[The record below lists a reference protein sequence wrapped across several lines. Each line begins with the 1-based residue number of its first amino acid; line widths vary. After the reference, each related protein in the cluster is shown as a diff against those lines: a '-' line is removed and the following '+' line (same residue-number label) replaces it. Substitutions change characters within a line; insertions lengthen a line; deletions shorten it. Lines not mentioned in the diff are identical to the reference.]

1 MIPLTR
7 LANPKVL
14 IVDDDATVVSAL
26 FAALK
31 PIAQVLFSTDSA
43 QAIGLAHSTSPDL
56 VLLDVEMPGLNGVEI
71 CMRLRADART
81 ADIPVIFITS
91 HDSTA
96 QQIRC
101 FEAGGADFLQK
112 PFDLA
117 VVRARAGV
125 QLALRQ
131 KTREAVTAQAK
142 LQEEKERLRVT
153 LQSIGDAVITT
164 DPAGMVSYLNP
175 VAENMTGYREAD
187 ALGLPIEEVMPLRT
201 GATLAPQTNPVR
213 VALSEQRIVGMALD
227 AQMRARDGRW
237 TDVEDSAAPLWNAKG
252 EIDGAVIVF
261 HDVSAARAMAVKM
274 THLSHYDQLTNL
286 PNRLLLMQRLDHAL
300 GLAKRFGRQVGLLVI
315 NIDQFKRTNEV
326 HGYGVGDTVLKCI
339 TTHLESAL
347 KEGETLSRCSADEF
361 FVLVP
366 DASNAEALGNL
377 ARALL
382 VAASKP
388 ITTEGAVHKHSVS
401 IGISVYPDDAT
412 EQEMLLRHAEGA
424 RHRAKAD
431 GRNCYRFFS
440 QDMENAL
447 RQRYR
452 MEQMIKTALESD
464 AVVVLYQPKIDA
476 ATGRL
481 HSVEALVRLRN
492 HDNSLITP
500 AQFIALAEETRL
512 IVPLG
517 LAVFREACQQS
528 MRWRSA
534 GRPVKIGVNVSPV
547 QFLVPDFWP
556 SFVAVL
562 KETGANPADI
572 EIEITESLLI
582 ENSDLVFQKLADIR
596 AHGITIAMDDFGT
609 GYSSLSY
616 LKSMPLDSLKID
628 GIFIQQMLRSEQDMA
643 LVETVIAL
651 ARNFNLSLVAEC
663 VETQEQVAILL
674 ARGCNLIQG
683 YFYSKPITA
692 SEIEQ
697 FF

>member
-1 MIPLTR
+1 MTPPMR
-7 LANPKVL
+7 LASPKVL
-14 IVDDDATVVSAL
+14 IIDDDATVVGAL

-43 QAIGLAHSTSPDL
+43 QAIGLAHSMAPDL
-56 VLLDVEMPGLNGVEI
+56 VLLDVEMPGLDGVEI

-96 QQIRC
+96 QQILC
-101 FEAGGADFLQK
+101 FEAGGVDFVQK
-112 PFDLA
+112 PLDLA

-131 KTREAVTAQAK
+131 KTREAERAQAK

-164 DPAGMVSYLNP
+164 DPAGLVTYLNP

-187 ALGLPIEEVMPLRT
+187 ALGLSIETVMPLRT
-201 GATLAPQTNPVR
+201 GATSIPQTNPVR

-237 TDVEDSAAPLWNAKG
+237 TDVEDSAAPLWNAQG
-252 EIDGAVIVF
+252 EIEGAVIVF

-300 GLAKRFGRQVGLLVI
+300 ELAKRFGRQVGLLVI
-315 NIDQFKRTNEV
+315 NIDQFKLTNEV
-326 HGYGVGDTVLKCI
+326 HGYGVGDTVLKCL
-339 TTHLESAL
+339 TAHMEGVL

-361 FVLVP
+361 LVLVP

-382 VAASKP
+382 LAASKP
-388 ITTEGAVHKHSVS
+388 INTEGAVHKPSVS

-424 RHRAKAD
+424 RHRAKVD

-452 MEQMIKTALESD
+452 MEQVIKKALESD

-476 ATGRL
+476 ATGLL
-481 HSVEALVRLRN
+481 HSVEALVRLRDDD
-492 HDNSLITP
+492 HRLIAP

-517 LAVFREACQQS
+517 LAVFRKACQQS
-528 MRWRSA
+528 MRWRNA
-534 GRPVKIGVNVSPV
+534 RRPVKIGVNVSPV

-556 SFVAVL
+556 SFLAVL

-582 ENSDLVFQKLADIR
+582 ENQRPGVSKVSRYTRAWHHDCHGRLRNWLLKPFLPEVHATRLA
-596 AHGITIAMDDFGT
+596 
-609 GYSSLSY
+609 
-616 LKSMPLDSLKID
+616 
-628 GIFIQQMLRSEQDMA
+628 E
-643 LVETVIAL
+643 
-651 ARNFNLSLVAEC
+651 N
-663 VETQEQVAILL
+663 
-674 ARGCNLIQG
+674 
-683 YFYSKPITA
+683 
-692 SEIEQ
+692 
-697 FF
+697 